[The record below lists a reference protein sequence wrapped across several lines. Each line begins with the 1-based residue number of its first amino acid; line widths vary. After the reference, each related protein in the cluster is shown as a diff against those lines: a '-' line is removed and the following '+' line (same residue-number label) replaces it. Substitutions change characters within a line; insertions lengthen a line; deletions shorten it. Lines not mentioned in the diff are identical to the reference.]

1 LKLLLGV
8 GWVRGGAFLLALLA
22 AAAHPTRA
30 KAHASLIRSEPV
42 DRAVVAQPP
51 ATLKLTFNEP
61 ASPLVLRLVG
71 PTGEATA
78 LKDIITAGNAI
89 IATLPTVLPQ
99 GTHLVSWR
107 VISLDGHPVGGALTF
122 SVGAPSATPAA
133 EPQVEADRSL
143 RLAIWLTKIVLY
155 VGLFFGIGGAFYA
168 AWIAIGPLAARTR
181 KLIAAALECGL
192 AAAIISVGLQG
203 LDVLGLPLSQLRET
217 HAWTA
222 GLATSYG
229 WTVGIALAG
238 LVAARIALDTQSKRL
253 LSSLALV
260 GVGAALAA
268 SGHAAVAEPQLLT
281 RPAVLAHGVAIAFWI
296 GALLPLVET
305 MHSAERQTAELM
317 RFSRAVP
324 AAVIVLIASGATLA
338 VVQLRQFDALWT
350 TYYGLILCA
359 KLAAVL
365 ALIALAAVNRYALT
379 PRIVARD
386 GIAARRLV
394 RSISVELLLVV
405 VVLGLVATWRFTPP
419 PRSLIAAAEAPV
431 HIHIHSDKAMADL
444 TIESAGVAGRRIAVT
459 VLDGQF
465 GPLPAKEVTL
475 LLAKP
480 EAGIEPLRMPATQ
493 VEGASWRIDHVQLPA
508 LGNWHVRVEILVSD
522 FEKITL
528 EDKIALSR

>member
-1 LKLLLGV
+1 LNLLLAA
-8 GWVRGGAFLLALLA
+8 GWVRGVAFLLALLA
-22 AAAHPTRA
+22 AGTHPTRA
-30 KAHASLIRSEPV
+30 EAHASLIRSEPA
-42 DRAVVAQPP
+42 DRAVVAQPL

-61 ASPLVLRLVG
+61 VSPLVLRLVG
-71 PTGEATA
+71 PTEEAIV

-99 GTHLVSWR
+99 GTYLVSWR

-122 SVGAPSATPAA
+122 SVGAPSATPAV
-133 EPQVEADRSL
+133 EPQIEADRSL
-143 RLAIWLTKIVLY
+143 RLAIWLTKIVLD
-155 VGLFFGIGGAFYA
+155 VGLFCGIGGAFYA

-203 LDVLGLPLSQLRET
+203 LDMLGLPLSQLLET
-217 HAWTA
+217 HVWMA

-229 WTVGIALAG
+229 WTVGIAFAG
-238 LVAARIALDTQSKRL
+238 LVAARIALDMQSKRL

-268 SGHAAVAEPQLLT
+268 SGHAAVAEPQFLT

-296 GALLPLVET
+296 GALLPLVVT
-305 MHSAERQTAELM
+305 MHSAERQTAELI
-317 RFSRAVP
+317 RFSRVIP

-338 VVQLRQFDALWT
+338 VVQLKQFDALWT
-350 TYYGLILCA
+350 TNYGLVLCA

-365 ALIALAAVNRYALT
+365 VLIALAAVNRYALT

-386 GIAARRLV
+386 GIAARRFV
-394 RSISVELLLVV
+394 RSISVELLLIV

-465 GPLPAKEVTL
+465 APLPAKEVTL

-493 VEGASWRIDHVQLPA
+493 VEGASWRIDDVQLPA

-528 EDKIALSR
+528 EDKIGFSR